1 MNTLAQPSPALGTDR
16 AAARN
21 TLPGQ
26 EPLSGKRNG
35 AFPSAAGVNSA
46 RSDSPAT
53 EGYMK

>member
-1 MNTLAQPSPALGTDR
+1 MNTLAQPSPALGADR